1 MKWAQ
6 AIALLLAAWVE
17 SSEATETIVP
27 AVILGYPEIIQSR
40 IAAIEKSGQR
50 RMKFNLRS
58 IGAKGDQ
65 WVYATVQGPLTDDEV
80 IAVLRVVPLIQHVRS
95 LVGRWRLSVVGDRG
109 FARVAVSLLWPCRD
123 DRYRDWDWVLAATN
137 ADSSATGTNATA
149 IGAESVSSGL
159 NTTAIGYQA
168 VSSGPNESIAIG
180 SQVQST
186 ASGS

>member
-1 MKWAQ
+1 MCPWSAPCPRGTPRGRALNMKWAQ

-17 SSEATETIVP
+17 SSAATETIVP
-27 AVILGYPEIIQSR
+27 AVILGYPEIIQSH

-50 RMKFNLRS
+50 RMKFNL
-58 IGAKGDQ
+58 
-65 WVYATVQGPLTDDEV
+65 

-137 ADSSATGTNATA
+137 ADWSVV
-149 IGAESVSSGL
+149 AEKTL
-159 NTTAIGYQA
+159 IMIEHCD
-168 VSSGPNESIAIG
+168 P
-180 SQVQST
+180 VQ
-186 ASGS
+186 

>member
-6 AIALLLAAWVE
+6 AIALLLPAWVE

-27 AVILGYPEIIQSR
+27 AVILGYPEIIQSH

-123 DRYRDWDWVLAATN
+123 DRYTDWDWVLAATN
-137 ADSSATGTNATA
+137 ADW
-149 IGAESVSSGL
+149 SVVADKTL
-159 NTTAIGYQA
+159 IMIEHCD
-168 VSSGPNESIAIG
+168 P
-180 SQVQST
+180 VQ
-186 ASGS
+186 